1 VRVCRRGEDGGLR
14 EVGRIKFRLLWE
26 HITGLDAASAVTA
39 SSRWPSSHG
48 ARHARTYQAQFE
60 WQCGLSLPTEQ
71 SLVAVSDYSIKETKG
86 EDTPVVPMV
95 ANCFSGSRRDS
106 VS

>member
-1 VRVCRRGEDGGLR
+1 VIPV
-14 EVGRIKFRLLWE
+14 IHWE

-48 ARHARTYQAQFE
+48 ARHARAWQAQFE

-71 SLVAVSDYSIKETKG
+71 FPVGVSDYSINEAKG
-86 EDTPVVPMV
+86 ENTPAVPMV
-95 ANCFSGSRRDS
+95 AN
-106 VS
+106 